1 MHCIPRFRRRLS
13 RAVHQR
19 FVPNQFL
26 QRQILRNRARKG
38 LRLFRPE
45 LVAPSRTPKQSSL
58 RVLRRTQR
66 QLRAKRISLLPWP
79 VE

>member
-1 MHCIPRFRRRLS
+1 VHCIPRFRRRLS

-38 LRLFRPE
+38 LRLFRE
-45 LVAPSRTPKQSSL
+45 LFAPSRTPKQSSL
-58 RVLRRTQR
+58 RVLRRTRR
-66 QLRAKRISLLPWP
+66 QSLAKWMSLLPWP